1 MEGED
6 FKTIH
11 EWYQSGIFGNSV
23 YEKRKKE
30 GVVALLEMKEN
41 PKCGVRAVCPSAAP
55 PLHPKGSAAT
65 SAAGRAQG
73 CVRSSGSVKPPRW
86 GRAGCTGGIP
96 RFSAFTQCSETSA
109 ASGMS
114 RPSFCCS
121 LSHLSLSFPSA
132 AFAYPSLE
140 KRHALSLDDGTWR
153 ISALLS
159 AVPLSAAHCCFLDFS
174 PGKCSADCG
183 GTHLGW
189 RCNVCVVLSS
199 SSPVPERGG
208 TWPTSPCAVALLSQ

>member
-1 MEGED
+1 VWSE
-6 FKTIH
+6 
-11 EWYQSGIFGNSV
+11 SCLSFGRPSP
-23 YEKRKKE
+23 
-30 GVVALLEMKEN
+30 A
-41 PKCGVRAVCPSAAP
+41 PKGLRCHLRRGPSAGLCAQQWQCEAAP
-55 PLHPKGSAAT
+55 LG
-65 SAAGRAQG
+65 QG
-73 CVRSSGSVKPPRW
+73 W
-86 GRAGCTGGIP
+86 LYWGIP

-183 GTHLGW
+183 GTHLG
-189 RCNVCVVLSS
+189 
-199 SSPVPERGG
+199 
-208 TWPTSPCAVALLSQ
+208 